1 MYLQQNSQICVL
13 HAISPVHAGA
23 GSATGAVDLPIQRE
37 RHTGWPHIQS
47 SGVKGAFRDHCERVW
62 MLKKLDMDKLVTDDA
77 KKQAKEL
84 AGRIFGRIKEDA
96 VKLGIPE
103 DKAAT
108 QAGAIAFSDA
118 KLLAFPVRSNLAPF
132 VWVVCPALLKRLS
145 RDLALT
151 GTSVTDL
158 SGISL
163 QADSY
168 GLIKGDLTGDII
180 LEDVC
185 LKAQSGEWQ
194 EVAGVFAKLA
204 PAVDRLV
211 LVPDDHFSFLM
222 ETATEIQA
230 QIKIEAETGT
240 TKDGSLRYQELL
252 PADTVL
258 YTMVFFGEERAEESN
273 RIIFDALTQ
282 AVRDAAATHIQMGG
296 DMTLGRGIFHLAWV
310 KGGAL

>member
-1 MYLQQNSQICVL
+1 MYLQQNSEICVL

-62 MLKKLDMDKLVTDDA
+62 MLADLDIDKLVLPE
-77 KKQAKEL
+77 KKDRAIEL
-84 AGRIFGRIKEDA
+84 TKRVFGRSDSEKS
-96 VKLGIPE
+96 
-103 DKAAT
+103 

-132 VWVVCPALLKRLS
+132 VWVICPALLKRLC
-145 RDLALT
+145 RDLLLT
-151 GTSVTDL
+151 GKNVENISTISVNH
-158 SGISL
+158 
-163 QADSY
+163 DSY
-168 GLIKGDLTGDII
+168 GLIKGELAGDII
-180 LEDVC
+180 LEDIC
-185 LKAQSGEWQ
+185 LTPQAGEWQ
-194 EVAGVFAKLA
+194 EVVTIFDRLA

-211 LVPDDHFSFLM
+211 LIPDDHFSFLM

-252 PADTVL
+252 PADSLL
-258 YTMVFFGEERAEESN
+258 YTVVFFGAERAEESN
-273 RIIFDALTQ
+273 AIILETL
-282 AVRDAAATHIQMGG
+282 RDAVKKAAASHIQMGG
-296 DMTLGRGIFHLAWV
+296 DLTLGRGIFQMGWIE
-310 KGGAL
+310 GGEL

>member
-1 MYLQQNSQICVL
+1 MYLQQNSEICVL

-37 RHTGWPHIQS
+37 RHTGWPHIQA
-47 SGVKGAFRDHCERVW
+47 SGVKGAFRDHCEKVW
-62 MLKKLDMDKLVTDDA
+62 ILKDIAIDKLVTTETKERA
-77 KKQAKEL
+77 MEL
-84 AGRIFGRIKEDA
+84 AKRVFGRAESSKS
-96 VKLGIPE
+96 
-103 DKAAT
+103 

-145 RDLALT
+145 RDLSLT
-151 GTSVTDL
+151 GASLPGL

-168 GLIKGDLTGDII
+168 GLVKGELTGDII

-194 EVAGVFAKLA
+194 DVAGVFAKLA
-204 PAVDRLV
+204 PEVDRLV

-230 QIKIEAETGT
+230 QIKIMAETGT
-240 TKDGSLRYQELL
+240 TQDGSLRYQELL
-252 PADTVL
+252 PADSVL

-273 RIIFDALTQ
+273 AIVMETLRAALQ
-282 AVRDAAATHIQMGG
+282 EAAATHIQMGG
-296 DMTLGRGIFHLAWV
+296 DMTLGRGIFQLTWL